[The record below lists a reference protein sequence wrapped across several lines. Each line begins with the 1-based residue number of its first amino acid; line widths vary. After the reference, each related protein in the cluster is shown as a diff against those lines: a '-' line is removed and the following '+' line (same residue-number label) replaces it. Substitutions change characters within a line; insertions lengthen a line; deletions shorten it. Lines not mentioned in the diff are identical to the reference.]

1 MKKIYILPIILLNL
15 LMLSSCEEVVDV
27 DLETAKPRLVI
38 DASIRWQKSTDGREQ
53 SIKLS
58 TTTGFYNSTIPTVS
72 GAVVSVTNANNQT
85 FSFIEEQAGSGLYL
99 CHDFIPE
106 INQNYQLTVVLNGQ
120 TYTATETLLGVNPI
134 TSIEQNNEGGLG
146 SDEIEIKTFL
156 NDPDGVDN
164 YYMFRYKANINAVPT
179 YNVDNDEFVQGN
191 EFFGYYT
198 NDKIKTGDVLDITL
212 YGISKRYFEYMSKII
227 LIAQGSD
234 GPFSTPPAT
243 VRGNI
248 VNQTNTNNFALGY
261 FSLSETDRLSYTIQ

>member
-106 INQNYQLTVVLNGQ
+106 INQNYQLMVVLNGQ
-120 TYTATETLLGVNPI
+120 TYTATETLLEVNPI